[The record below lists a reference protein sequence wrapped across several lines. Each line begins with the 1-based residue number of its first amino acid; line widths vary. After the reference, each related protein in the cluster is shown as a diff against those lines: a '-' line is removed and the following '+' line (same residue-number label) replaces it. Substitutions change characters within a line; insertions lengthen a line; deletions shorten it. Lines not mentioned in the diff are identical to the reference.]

1 MSSSLEPSLCAPL
14 LSSPEAAR
22 PRRCRRRQEHQSRSS
37 QRAKIHRRDRECAR
51 GDAEEVHLGTVEID
65 DLTVRRLHVIEEQ
78 PSRATKAMQ
87 ASSR

>member
-65 DLTVRRLHVIEEQ
+65 DLTVRRLHVIEEK
-78 PSRATKAMQ
+78 PS
-87 ASSR
+87 ASRESDAG